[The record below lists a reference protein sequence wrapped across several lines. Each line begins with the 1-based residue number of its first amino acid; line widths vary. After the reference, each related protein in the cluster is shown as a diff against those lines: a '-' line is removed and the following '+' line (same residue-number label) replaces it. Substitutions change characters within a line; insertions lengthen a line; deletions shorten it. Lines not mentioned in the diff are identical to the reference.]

1 MVRFEYDQTP
11 HCCRHTCVS
20 LLATAQVSQTYQKL
34 IVGHKGAMSITES
47 VYTHIE
53 MSELIKY
60 VDTAEGRY
68 SLDDPWCSNLYVL
81 TNKSRINGAAGIM
94 YEGVLKKLADKLES
108 DMYILPSSIHEVIIL
123 PKSTM
128 FNKEELMAMVRDVNT
143 EGVSKDEV
151 LSYTVY
157 EYDRNTEELYS

>member
-1 MVRFEYDQTP
+1 
-11 HCCRHTCVS
+11 
-20 LLATAQVSQTYQKL
+20 
-34 IVGHKGAMSITES
+34 
-47 VYTHIE
+47 

-123 PKSTM
+123 PKSPM
-128 FNKEELMAMVRDVNT
+128 FNKEELKMKFCHIQCMNMT
-143 EGVSKDEV
+143 EIQKNYILKCTQWESNPRPFAPEANA
-151 LSYTVY
+151 LS
-157 EYDRNTEELYS
+157 N

>member
-1 MVRFEYDQTP
+1 
-11 HCCRHTCVS
+11 
-20 LLATAQVSQTYQKL
+20 
-34 IVGHKGAMSITES
+34 
-47 VYTHIE
+47 
-53 MSELIKY
+53 
-60 VDTAEGRY
+60 
-68 SLDDPWCSNLYVL
+68 
-81 TNKSRINGAAGIM
+81 
-94 YEGVLKKLADKLES
+94 
-108 DMYILPSSIHEVIIL
+108 MYILPSSIHEVIIL

>member
-1 MVRFEYDQTP
+1 
-11 HCCRHTCVS
+11 
-20 LLATAQVSQTYQKL
+20 
-34 IVGHKGAMSITES
+34 
-47 VYTHIE
+47 
-53 MSELIKY
+53 
-60 VDTAEGRY
+60 
-68 SLDDPWCSNLYVL
+68 
-81 TNKSRINGAAGIM
+81 M
-94 YEGVLKKLADKLES
+94 YEGVLKKLADKLER
-108 DMYILPSSIHEVIIL
+108 DMYILPSSIHEVTIL